1 MQVILCGV
9 RVRYA
14 MQVILCGPF
23 TPCKSFFCG
32 ACLPSALCRS
42 FFFGSVYAQQVKFG
56 VPLRYA
62 GHFVGSV

>member
-1 MQVILCGV
+1 MQIIFVGPVYRL
-9 RVRYA
+9 RYA
-14 MQVILCGPF
+14 GH
-23 TPCKSFFCG
+23 
-32 ACLPSALCRS
+32 